1 MNRLLPLLAAL
12 VACSGPPPVEPTPAP
27 PTPPVVDA
35 SNLQRGPAE
44 LPAGP
49 PKTLLPGITA
59 LAQGRHIGAI
69 TSYAVSADGKLLATG
84 AWDGTVR
91 LWEAG
96 SGELLHVL
104 PDSMTED
111 IEGIAFSPD
120 GTAVAAVSRNSNG
133 GVWDVATGE
142 RKFELRL
149 HEDSCE
155 SVVWSP
161 DGTLLATG
169 AWDGTVRLW
178 DAATGA
184 KALVIEDAHT
194 EGIFALAFSPA
205 GTHIASGAQEGT
217 TKLWDIGTGVLS
229 REFPPHDAS
238 VYSIA
243 FSPDGTRLATGSRDG
258 SARIHLIETGERTGE
273 YLLGEHVLA
282 VAFSDDGEL
291 LLAAGWDGRGKLWD
305 TVAGGLLTHGS
316 GWQLHPVG
324 GALRVAFP
332 EIR

>member
-1 MNRLLPLLAAL
+1 MVAL
-12 VACSGPPPVEPTPAP
+12 VACSGPPPATDPSPAA
-27 PTPPVVDA
+27 PTPPIVDA
-35 SNLQRGPAE
+35 SALQEGPSE
-44 LPAGP
+44 LAAGP
-49 PKTLLPGITA
+49 PRTLLPGITA

-69 TSYAVSADGKLLATG
+69 TSYAISADGKLLATG

-96 SGELLHVL
+96 TGTLLHVL
-104 PDSMTED
+104 PDAMTED

-120 GTAVAAVSRNSNG
+120 GRSVAAVSRNSNG

-142 RKFELRL
+142 RRYELRL

-161 DGTLLATG
+161 DGKLLATG

-178 DAATGA
+178 NAETGA

-194 EGIFALAFSPA
+194 EGIFALAFSPD
-205 GTHIASGAQEGT
+205 GTRIASGAQEGT
-217 TKLWDIGTGVLS
+217 TKLWDIGTGVLMK
-229 REFPPHDAS
+229 EFPLHDAS
-238 VYSIA
+238 VYSLA

-258 SARIHLIETGERTGE
+258 SARIYAIESGERTSE
-273 YLLGEHVLA
+273 FLLGEHVLA

-291 LLAAGWDGRGKLWD
+291 LLTAGWDGRGKLWD
-305 TVAGGLLTHGS
+305 TVANGPLTHGS
-316 GWQLHPVG
+316 GWELRSVD